1 MTKRSTHRP
10 VAVLLCVASA
20 AVLAA
25 PTLLFPADSPTE
37 PKLCL
42 LAIGTVLFALGTI
55 RIRREHA
62 PPPTDGDVTGD

>member
-10 VAVLLCVASA
+10 VAVFLCVASA

-25 PTLLFPADSPTE
+25 PTLFFPADSPTE
-37 PKLCL
+37 PKLGL

-55 RIRREHA
+55 RIRTEHA
-62 PPPTDGDVTGD
+62 TSPIDGDVTGD